1 MEVFVARQPI
11 FDRNRKVWA
20 YELLFRS
27 DADATVFDG
36 SEPSSATQQ
45 VISHGMLSIGWDK
58 MLSGKFGCINFGRDM
73 LLQDLY
79 SSLPPGQT
87 IIELTEDIEADSE
100 VLDAVRSVRDQG
112 YRIALDDFRPGPR
125 MDSLVELADLVK
137 IEMETPK
144 PQQELLLR
152 DLHARGIRVLSEKVE
167 TDSDFRWALRAG
179 YDYFQGNFFARPVIM
194 QGTEIPALKMHCLRL
209 IQEAHRP
216 ELDFTRLTALISQ
229 DVSLSYKLLR
239 YANSARFGRQG
250 KIHSIRRALVV
261 LGEYGIRKW
270 IAIAALP
277 AIADDKPGELITQSL
292 VRGRFC
298 ELLGQASGQGVEDQ
312 AFLVG
317 LFSMLDVLLDRS
329 LDDALEELGLAPL
342 LDSVLRGQAPEESV
356 INRIYKLVRRY
367 ELADWDGVEALAG
380 QLGSGRRGLS
390 RSPAMGRRIDPGLM
404 CPQMYS

>member
-1 MEVFVARQPI
+1 VFVARQPI

-27 DADATVFDG
+27 DGDATRFDG
-36 SEPSSATQQ
+36 TEPSSATRQ
-45 VISHGMLSIGWDK
+45 VISHGVLSIGWDK
-58 MLSGKFGCINFGRDM
+58 MLRGKHGCINFGRDM

-87 IIELTEDIEADSE
+87 IIELTEDIEADEE
-100 VLDAVRSVRDQG
+100 VLEAVRGVKDQG

-137 IEMETPK
+137 IEMDTPK
-144 PQQELLLR
+144 AQQEVLLR

-167 TDSDFRWALRAG
+167 SDADFRWALRAG
-179 YDYFQGNFFARPVIM
+179 YDYFQGNFFACPVVM
-194 QGTEIPALKMHCLRL
+194 QGTEIPAVKMNCMRL
-209 IQEAHRP
+209 LQEAHRP

-250 KIHSIRRALVV
+250 KINSIRRALVV

-277 AIADDKPGELITQSL
+277 AIADDKPSELVTQSL

-342 LDSVLRGQAPEESV
+342 LESVLRGQAPEESV
-356 INRIYKLVRRY
+356 LSRIYSLVRRY
-367 ELADWDGVEALAG
+367 EVADWAGVEALADL
-380 QLGSGRRGLS
+380 LGT
-390 RSPAMGRRIDPGLM
+390 PAEVVGAAYREALPWADD
-404 CPQMYS
+404 QAHAS

>member
-1 MEVFVARQPI
+1 MVEVFVARQPI

-27 DADATVFDG
+27 DAAATHFAG
-36 SEPSSATQQ
+36 AEPSSATRQ

-58 MLSGKFGCINFGRDM
+58 LLRGTHGCINFGRDM

-87 IIELTEDIEADSE
+87 IIELTEDIEADEE
-100 VLDAVRSVRDQG
+100 VLAAVRGVRDQG

-125 MDSLVELADLVK
+125 MDALIELADLVK
-137 IEMETPK
+137 VEMDTPK
-144 PQQELLLR
+144 AQQENLLR
-152 DLHARGIRVLSEKVE
+152 DLHARGIQVVSEKVE
-167 TDSDFRWALRAG
+167 TDADYRWALRAG
-179 YDYFQGNFFARPVIM
+179 YDYFQGNFFACPVVM
-194 QGTEIPALKMHCLRL
+194 HGSQIPALKLHCLRL
-209 IQEAHRP
+209 IQEAHRS

-317 LFSMLDVLLDRS
+317 LFSMLDALLDRP
-329 LDDALEELGLAPL
+329 LNDALEELGLAPL
-342 LDSVLRGQAPEESV
+342 LEAVLRGQASEDSV
-356 INRIYKLVRRY
+356 LNRIYTLVRRY
-367 ELADWDGVEALAG
+367 EVADWDEVERLGG
-380 QLGSGRRGLS
+380 QLGTPPEVVGAAYREAL
-390 RSPAMGRRIDPGLM
+390 PWADEVA
-404 CPQMYS
+404 QA

>member
-1 MEVFVARQPI
+1 MFVARQPI

-20 YELLFRS
+20 YELLFRA
-27 DADATVFDG
+27 DADATSYDG
-36 SEPSSATQQ
+36 AEPSSATRQ

-58 MLSGKFGCINFGRDM
+58 MLRGKHGCINFGRDM

-87 IIELTEDIEADSE
+87 IIELTEDIEADDE
-100 VLDAVRSVRDQG
+100 VLEAVRGVKDQG

-137 IEMETPK
+137 VEMATPK
-144 PQQELLLR
+144 EKQEIILR
-152 DLHARGIRVLSEKVE
+152 EMHARGIRVLSEKVE
-167 TDSDFRWALRAG
+167 TDADFRWALRAG
-179 YDYFQGNFFARPVIM
+179 FDYFQGNFFACPVIL
-194 QGTEIPALKMHCLRL
+194 QGTQIPAMKIQCLRL
-209 IQEAHRP
+209 IQEAHRA

-239 YANSARFGRQG
+239 YANSARFGRQS

-277 AIADDKPGELITQSL
+277 AIAGDKPSELVTHSL

-317 LFSMLDVLLDRS
+317 LFSMLDALLDRP
-329 LDDALEELGLAPL
+329 LNDALEELGLALP
-342 LDSVLRGQAPEESV
+342 LDSVLRGKAPEESV
-356 INRIYKLVRRY
+356 LNQIYSLVRRY
-367 ELADWDGVEALAG
+367 EAADWDGVDVLAGKLGTPAEVVGAAYREALPWADE
-380 QLGSGRRGLS
+380 L
-390 RSPAMGRRIDPGLM
+390 AHA
-404 CPQMYS
+404 